1 MYGNK
6 RKEKKNKKNVIKMYK
21 ATYLRALPAATK
33 DTGGILGKLLHT
45 KGAAKTRT
53 VYSIHTLVGFKNILL
68 EVDDRGGQLSK
79 DVSVHLSMSL
89 PVRLPVLQ

>member
-6 RKEKKNKKNVIKMYK
+6 RKEEKNKKNVVKMYK

-33 DTGGILGKLLHT
+33 DTGGVLGKLLHT

-53 VYSIHTLVGFKNILL
+53 VYPIHALVGFKDALL
-68 EVDDRGGQLSK
+68 EVIYRGGQLSR
-79 DVSVHLSMSL
+79 DASVHLLDVPPCAAARM
-89 PVRLPVLQ
+89 Q

>member
-1 MYGNK
+1 MYMYGNK
-6 RKEKKNKKNVIKMYK
+6 RKEKKNKKSVFKTYK

-33 DTGGILGKLLHT
+33 DAGGVLGKLLHT

-68 EVDDRGGQLSK
+68 EVDDRGG
-79 DVSVHLSMSL
+79 
-89 PVRLPVLQ
+89 

>member
-1 MYGNK
+1 MEI
-6 RKEKKNKKNVIKMYK
+6 KEEKNKKSVFKTYK

-53 VYSIHTLVGFKNILL
+53 VYSIHALVGFKNILL
-68 EVDDRGGQLSK
+68 EVDDRGG
-79 DVSVHLSMSL
+79 
-89 PVRLPVLQ
+89 

>member
-6 RKEKKNKKNVIKMYK
+6 RKEKKSKRSVIKMYK

-33 DTGGILGKLLHT
+33 DTGGALGKLLHT

-53 VYSIHTLVGFKNILL
+53 VYSLYALVGFENIPL
-68 EVDDRGGQLSK
+68 EVNYRGGRPSTDTSVYLV
-79 DVSVHLSMSL
+79 DV
-89 PVRLPVLQ
+89 PPCAAA

>member
-1 MYGNK
+1 
-6 RKEKKNKKNVIKMYK
+6 MYK

-33 DTGGILGKLLHT
+33 DTGGALGKLLHT

-68 EVDDRGGQLSK
+68 EVDDRGGRLSK
-79 DVSVHLSMSL
+79 MRLFAYRCPSL
-89 PVRLPVLQ
+89 CGCPTAVITVTTLPLQGINGCSP

>member
-1 MYGNK
+1 MEI
-6 RKEKKNKKNVIKMYK
+6 KEEKNKKSVFKTYK

-33 DTGGILGKLLHT
+33 DAGGVLGKLLHT

-68 EVDDRGGQLSK
+68 EVDDRGG
-79 DVSVHLSMSL
+79 
-89 PVRLPVLQ
+89 